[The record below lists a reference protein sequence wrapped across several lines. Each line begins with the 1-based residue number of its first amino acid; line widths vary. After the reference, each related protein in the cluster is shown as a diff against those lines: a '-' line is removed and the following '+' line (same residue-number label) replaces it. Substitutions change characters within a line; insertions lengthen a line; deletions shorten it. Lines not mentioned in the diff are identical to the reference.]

1 MIKAKES
8 RVQRRDQTQKYLFG
22 KCSLYLKAVK
32 IHKIPNEYR
41 WERKTQKYLRD
52 TPTFSYHNN
61 EEESTKTEGA
71 ASKMGKKSVTKR
83 E

>member
-1 MIKAKES
+1 MS
-8 RVQRRDQTQKYLFG
+8 
-22 KCSLYLKAVK
+22 
-32 IHKIPNEYR
+32 EYR

-71 ASKMGKKSVTKR
+71 ASKMGKKISNQEGVMPRKPNECISGR
-83 E
+83 KE

>member
-1 MIKAKES
+1 MS
-8 RVQRRDQTQKYLFG
+8 
-22 KCSLYLKAVK
+22 
-32 IHKIPNEYR
+32 EYR
-41 WERKTQKYLRD
+41 WERKSQKYLRD